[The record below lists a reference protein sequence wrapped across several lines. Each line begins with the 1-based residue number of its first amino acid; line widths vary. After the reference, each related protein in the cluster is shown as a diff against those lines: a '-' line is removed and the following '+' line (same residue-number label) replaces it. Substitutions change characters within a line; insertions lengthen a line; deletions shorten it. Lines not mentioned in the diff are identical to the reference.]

1 MYTKPEGD
9 LIIADGLQDFNYKQK
24 KLFLAAHRENCENG
38 EKYRGALIKTCGEGV
53 YNKAEEL
60 FFNGDY
66 RAEVFEKLK
75 KSEVSCVTLKSDIY
89 PFLLKNTPAPPLVLY
104 AKGNVNLLKEECFG
118 VVGSRKTNAQTEAEC
133 EKIAYALSGHF
144 AVVSGVADGADG
156 AAVRGAAKNG
166 KVIAVIPGGHG
177 NACDLNSSASNL
189 AERNG
194 LTISEF
200 PPRTPA
206 FRYTYVLRN
215 RIIAGLCRGVL
226 VVSAAK
232 KSGALITAS
241 YAADYGREVFAF
253 PHSIGITS
261 GEGCN
266 ALIKKGATLCEN
278 ELDIFSV
285 FGVQSQEERKIE
297 LDDDESAVLKLLK
310 EEGEVHAERIAELL
324 NKQTYEVAAI
334 CSALEI
340 EGLIVRTGGN
350 KFSPVV

>member
-1 MYTKPEGD
+1 MTYDKREED

-24 KLFLAAHRENCENG
+24 KLFLALHRKNCEN
-38 EKYRGALIKTCGEGV
+38 EAKYRAALIKTCGEGV

-60 FFNGDY
+60 FSDGGY
-66 RAEVFEKLK
+66 RAGVIAKLDK
-75 KSEVSCVTLKSDIY
+75 VGVTCITLKSGIY
-89 PFLLKNTPAPPLVLY
+89 PSLLQNTPAPPLVLY
-104 AKGNVNLLKEECFG
+104 AKGNTELLKEECFG
-118 VVGSRKTNAQTEAEC
+118 IVGSRKTNAQTEAEC
-133 EKIAYALSGHF
+133 ERIAEALSGHF
-144 AVVSGVADGADG
+144 VVVSGVADGADG
-156 AAVRGAAKNG
+156 AAVKGAAKN
-166 KVIAVIPGGHG
+166 KRIISVIPGGHG
-177 NACDLNSSASNL
+177 NACNLNSSASAL

-200 PPRTPA
+200 PPKTPA

-241 YAADYGREVFAF
+241 YALDYGREVFAF
-253 PHSIGITS
+253 PYSIGITS

-278 ELDIFSV
+278 ELDIFSA
-285 FGVQSQEERKIE
+285 FGVKSQAEEKTE
-297 LDDDESAVLKLLK
+297 PSGDEGAVLKILR
-310 EEGEVHAERIAELL
+310 EEGEVHAERLAELL
-324 NKQTYEVAAI
+324 DKRPYEIAAI

-340 EGLIVRTGGN
+340 EGWIVRTGGN
-350 KFSPVV
+350 KFSPV